1 MPGQKFPQQPPG
13 LRLLAGKLPVLAQG
27 LPQLRQRGKGGLQ
40 GRHTSASTA
49 MGSPGRMSPSSST
62 FTKIPS
68 VGMMHMPTCL

>member
-1 MPGQKFPQQPPG
+1 MPGQKFPQQPAG

-27 LPQLRQRGKGGLQ
+27 LPQPHQRGKEGLQ
-40 GRHTSASTA
+40 GAHEAGSTA